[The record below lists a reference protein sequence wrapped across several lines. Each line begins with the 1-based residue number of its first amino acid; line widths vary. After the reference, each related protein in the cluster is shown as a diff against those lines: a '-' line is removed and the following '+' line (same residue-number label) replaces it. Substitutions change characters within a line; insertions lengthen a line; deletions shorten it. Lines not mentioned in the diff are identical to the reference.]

1 MEWILRKGGKMK
13 EPEVTNIRS
22 RLEVGE
28 PNKPLLDNRDMCGFM
43 CIICAALITYIM
55 SDNGLLSESL
65 IGMIGSIICFIAMI
79 SFCLFWATQKIV
91 QFCYRNAKR
100 KADTKV
106 D

>member
-1 MEWILRKGGKMK
+1 MK

-22 RLEVGE
+22 RLEIGE
-28 PNKPLLDNRDMCGFM
+28 LNKPLLDNRDMCGFM
-43 CIICAALITYIM
+43 CVICAALITYIM

-65 IGMIGSIICFIAMI
+65 IGMIGSVICFIAMI
-79 SFCLFWATQKIV
+79 SFCLFFVTQKIV
-91 QFCYRNAKR
+91 RLCVIRAKR